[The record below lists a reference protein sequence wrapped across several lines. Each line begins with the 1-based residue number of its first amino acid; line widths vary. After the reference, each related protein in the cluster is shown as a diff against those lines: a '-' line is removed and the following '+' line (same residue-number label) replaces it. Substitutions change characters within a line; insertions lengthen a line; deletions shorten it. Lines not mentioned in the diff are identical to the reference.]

1 MHKFVTFII
10 KNIYIFIYLHI
21 YKEKYIPFLIG
32 SFIIS
37 TDIETIILLWK
48 SRIYIFINDRI
59 IKNLSD
65 GIDSNF
71 MTKYEAIFQ
80 SLA

>member
-1 MHKFVTFII
+1 MHKYVTFII

-21 YKEKYIPFLIG
+21 CKEKYIPLLIG
-32 SFIIS
+32 SFIIN
-37 TDIETIILLWK
+37 TDIEAIILLWE
-48 SRIYIFINDRI
+48 SRIYIFISDRI
-59 IKNLSD
+59 IRNLSD

-71 MTKYEAIFQ
+71 MTKCEAIFQ